1 MKYPAITIDCEKFRH
16 NIQTISAMCQ
26 KQGIEIVG
34 VNKVSGGHP
43 LLNKIFFEENIKT
56 IGDSRIENLARNP
69 LPMRKMMLRLPM
81 KSEAEAIVMGCD
93 VSLNSEWDTIIA
105 LEVAAR
111 AKGKVHDIILMID
124 MGDLRE
130 GIHNI
135 DQLYLLAEMV
145 KHFRHIRLVGLGA
158 NFTCF
163 GGLIPTLS
171 ILQKLKDM
179 QERVQQIIPEC
190 TIVSGGNSSTL
201 HLLQRGIELPINQLR
216 LGESFFLGVETAYQT
231 RLEDTYDDVVL
242 LHTQIIEIKNKPS
255 MPIGETG
262 FDAFGHKTHF
272 EDKGMRKVAI
282 SAIGLLDT
290 DLNMVPVDPDVS
302 IIGASSDHLLCE
314 LSQDSHLRVGDVLT
328 FKLRYGSLLRLF
340 FSPFVEKTFLK
351 CPK

>member
-1 MKYPAITIDCEKFRH
+1 MKYPALTIDCEKFRH
-16 NIQTISAMCQ
+16 NIRIISGMCQ
-26 KQGIEIVG
+26 KQGIDVVG

-43 LLNKIFFEENIKT
+43 ILNRIFYEEGIIT

-81 KSEAEAIVMGCD
+81 KSEADAIVLGSD

-105 LEVAAR
+105 LEIAAK
-111 AKGKVHDIILMID
+111 AHGKVHDIILMVD

-135 DQLYLLAEMV
+135 EQLYLLAEMI
-145 KHFRHIRLVGLGA
+145 KHFKHIRLIGIGA
-158 NFTCF
+158 NFSCF

-171 ILQKLKDM
+171 ILQKLHDM
-179 QERVQQIIPEC
+179 QQRVHQIIEDC
-190 TIVSGGNSSTL
+190 TIVSGGNSSSL
-201 HLLQRGIELPINQLR
+201 YLIQRGLQLPINQLR

-231 RLEDTYDDVVL
+231 RLENTFDDVVL
-242 LHTQIIEIKNKPS
+242 LHTQIIEIKMKPS
-255 MPIGETG
+255 MPVGETG
-262 FDAFGHKTHF
+262 FDAFGRKPHF
-272 EDKGMRKVAI
+272 EDKGMRRVAI

-290 DLNMVPVDPDVS
+290 DLNMECTDPGVT

-314 LSQDSHLRVGDVLT
+314 LSEESHYRVGDVLT

-340 FSPFVEKTFLK
+340 FSPFVEKRFLNTRK
-351 CPK
+351 

>member
-1 MKYPAITIDCEKFRH
+1 MKYPALTIDCEKFRH
-16 NIQTISAMCQ
+16 NIRIISGMCQ
-26 KQGIEIVG
+26 HQGIEVVG

-43 LLNKIFFEENIKT
+43 ILNRIFYEEGIIT

-81 KSEAEAIVMGCD
+81 KSEADAIVLGSD

-105 LEVAAR
+105 LEIAAK
-111 AKGKVHDIILMID
+111 AHGKVHDIILMVD

-135 DQLYLLAEMV
+135 EQLYLLAEMI
-145 KHFRHIRLVGLGA
+145 KHFKHIRLIGIGA
-158 NFTCF
+158 NFSCF

-171 ILQKLKDM
+171 ILQKLHDM
-179 QERVQQIIPEC
+179 QQRVHQIIEDC
-190 TIVSGGNSSTL
+190 TIVSGGNSSSL
-201 HLLQRGIELPINQLR
+201 YLLQRGLKLPINQLR

-231 RLEDTYDDVVL
+231 RLENTFDDVVL
-242 LHTQIIEIKNKPS
+242 LHTQIIEIKMKPS
-255 MPIGETG
+255 MPVGETG
-262 FDAFGHKTHF
+262 FDAFGKKTHF
-272 EDKGMRKVAI
+272 EDKGMRRVAI

-290 DLNMVPVDPDVS
+290 DLNMECTDPGVT

-314 LSQDSHLRVGDVLT
+314 LSEEGHYRVGDVLT

-340 FSPFVEKTFLK
+340 FSPFVEKRFLNNRK
-351 CPK
+351 

>member
-16 NIQTISAMCQ
+16 NIRVISAMCQ
-26 KQGIEIVG
+26 KQGIEVVG
-34 VNKVSGGHP
+34 VNKVSGSHP
-43 LLNKIFFEENIKT
+43 ILNRIFYEEGIKT
-56 IGDSRIENLARNP
+56 IGDSRIENLARSP

-81 KSEAEAIVMGCD
+81 KSEAEAIVMSCD

-111 AKGKVHDIILMID
+111 SKGKVHDIILMID

-179 QERVQQIIPEC
+179 QQRVSQIVPEC

-216 LGESFFLGVETAYQT
+216 LGESFFLGVETAFQT
-231 RLEDTYDDVVL
+231 RLAETFDDVVL
-242 LHTQIIEIKNKPS
+242 LHTQIIEIKMKPS
-255 MPIGETG
+255 MPMGETG
-262 FDAFGHKTHF
+262 FDAFGKKTHF
-272 EDKGMRKVAI
+272 EDKGMRRVAI

-290 DLNMVPVDPDVS
+290 DLNMVPIDPAVS

-314 LSQDSHLRVGDVLT
+314 LAAESHLRVGDVLT

-351 CPK
+351 SSK